1 MKQVWIIFQTEVLD
15 NIRDTRSLLIG
26 IFFSALFGPI
36 MLGGLLVMIGS
47 SFRKD
52 LDKPLTLPVQNPE
65 YAPALIEFL
74 ESYNVITVPAPTDPE
89 TAVKLG
95 DVDVV
100 LIIPEKFSEEFSSSK
115 PATVQLVLDSSR
127 QSAAVNILRIQTL
140 LEGYNAYL
148 GKLRLVVRGVS
159 PEVIEVISMDKV
171 DVATPQTRVMILLSM
186 LPYFIIFGIF
196 SSSSSIITDSTAGE
210 RERKSLEPLLINP
223 VPRRAFVFGKILSSF
238 PFSIANLALTLIGF
252 GLVFNVMPL
261 EKYLGMQFG
270 LNGATLI
277 WIFLICLPVVFL
289 ASAIQ
294 IVVASFARTPKEA
307 GTYLPFIALIPSLPG
322 LALAFFPVKSN
333 LWLMLIPTFG
343 QQLLVNQMLRLEP
356 ISAWNVVAS
365 VLATI
370 LVSTAFTWLAILIY
384 NREQVMFRGG

>member
-1 MKQVWIIFQTEVLD
+1 MKQVWIIFQKEVLD
-15 NIRDTRSLLIG
+15 NLRDTRSLIIG
-26 IFFSALFGPI
+26 VFFSALFGPI
-36 MLGGLLVMIGS
+36 MMGGLLIVIGT

-52 LDKPLTLPVQNPE
+52 LEKPLTLPVQNPE
-65 YAPALIEFL
+65 YAPTLIRFL
-74 ESYNVITVPAPTDPE
+74 ESHDVITVPAPADPE
-89 TAVKLG
+89 AAVKLG

-100 LIIPEKFSEEFSSSK
+100 LVIPEKFSEEFSSSK

-140 LEGYNAYL
+140 LEGYNTYL

-159 PEVIEVISMDKV
+159 PEVIEVIAIDKV
-171 DVATPQTRVMILLSM
+171 DVVTPQTRVMILLSM
-186 LPYFIIFGIF
+186 LPYFIIFGVF
-196 SSSSSIITDSTAGE
+196 NSSSSIIIDSTAGE

-223 VPRRAFVFGKILSSF
+223 VPRRVFVFGKILSSF

-270 LNGATLI
+270 LNMMTLI

-294 IVVASFARTPKEA
+294 IVVASFARAPKEA
-307 GTYLPFIALIPSLPG
+307 GNYLPFIALIPSLPG
-322 LALAFFPVKSN
+322 LAIAFFPVKSN

-343 QQLLVNQMLRLEP
+343 QQLLINQMLRLEP
-356 ISAWNVVAS
+356 ISAWNVIVS
-365 VLATI
+365 VLATL
-370 LVSTAFTWLAILIY
+370 LVAAAFTWLTILLY
-384 NREQVMFRGG
+384 KREQIMFRGG

>member
-74 ESYNVITVPAPTDPE
+74 ESYNVITVPAPADPE

-100 LIIPEKFSEEFSSSK
+100 LIIPEKFSKEFSSSK

-261 EKYLGMQFG
+261 EKYLGMQLG